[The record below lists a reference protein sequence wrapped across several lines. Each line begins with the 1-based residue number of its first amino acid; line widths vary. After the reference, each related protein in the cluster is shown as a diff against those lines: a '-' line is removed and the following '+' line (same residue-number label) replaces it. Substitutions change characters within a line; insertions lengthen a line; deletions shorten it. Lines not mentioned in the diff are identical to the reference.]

1 MSFFAPPT
9 KTVDLGDGNTAQL
22 RKMTYGEMLATY
34 NEGIEHVGV
43 EQTICSLV
51 SWSGPDFDGRPANR
65 ENFLALP
72 FDVSTQILKAAIDLN
87 TLSKDEGEASGVATS

>member
-9 KTVDLGDGNTAQL
+9 KQIDLGGGNTVTL

-34 NEGIEHVGV
+34 DDGVQHVGV
-43 EQTICSLV
+43 EQTLCSLV
-51 SWSGPDFDGRPANR
+51 SWQGPDFDGRPANR

-72 FDVSTQILKAAIDLN
+72 FDISTQIIKAALEIN
-87 TLSKDEGEASGVATS
+87 TVSKDEGEGSGVATS

>member
-9 KTVDLGDGNTAQL
+9 KAIELGDGNTVQL

-34 NEGIEHVGV
+34 ADGIEHIGV
-43 EQTICSLV
+43 EQTIASLV
-51 SWSGPDFDGRPANR
+51 AWSGPGFDGKPATR

-72 FDVSTQILKAAIDLN
+72 FDVASTILKAAIDLN
-87 TLSKDEGEASGVATS
+87 SVSKDEGEASGVATS